1 MHVGGTGRA
10 PNAIKCCE
18 RASPHTL
25 HKRSSTRH
33 VIATNSTLLCM
44 SHVAGAR
51 LPGHISLAILTNGHR
66 PYNILIN
73 LFDTQCNLFLRVE
86 VARHTNIPR
95 AAIVIV
101 IVTHLHNRHI
111 YIAVPTY
118 RIQTQNQ
125 LFAHLYTQDV
135 CIETLRCGNQFVSL
149 NYLKRFVNVAG
160 NIYFTNNH
168 QHVSYLMH
176 FTS

>member
-25 HKRSSTRH
+25 PLQRASTRRLRH
-33 VIATNSTLLCM
+33 PQCAACALRTSL
-44 SHVAGAR
+44 AR
-51 LPGHISLAILTNGHR
+51 AYKGHISLAIFANGHR

-73 LFDTQCNLFLRVE
+73 LFDTQCNLFIRVE
-86 VARHTNIPR
+86 VARHILVPR
-95 AAIVIV
+95 AVSPPSSRIYI
-101 IVTHLHNRHI
+101 HNGHI

-135 CIETLRCGNQFVSL
+135 CIETLRRKNQFVSL
-149 NYLKRFVNVAG
+149 NY
-160 NIYFTNNH
+160 
-168 QHVSYLMH
+168 
-176 FTS
+176 

>member
-25 HKRSSTRH
+25 QLQTVLDTPSSPHSALRMH
-33 VIATNSTLLCM
+33 S
-44 SHVAGAR
+44 AR
-51 LPGHISLAILTNGHR
+51 LLRAPTRGISLAILTKGHR

-73 LFDTQCNLFLRVE
+73 LFNTQCNLFIRVK
-86 VARHTNIPR
+86 VARHTSPEGR
-95 AAIVIV
+95 VTA
-101 IVTHLHNRHI
+101 IVTHLHSRHI

-135 CIETLRCGNQFVSL
+135 CIETLRLRENQFDSL
-149 NYLKRFVNVAG
+149 NY
-160 NIYFTNNH
+160 
-168 QHVSYLMH
+168 
-176 FTS
+176 

>member
-18 RASPHTL
+18 RASPRRASATNGP
-25 HKRSSTRH
+25 RH
-33 VIATNSTLLCM
+33 VTSSPAVHYSAFRTSL
-44 SHVAGAR
+44 AR
-51 LPGHISLAILTNGHR
+51 ACKGHISLAILTNGHR
-66 PYNILIN
+66 PYNILTN
-73 LFDTQCNLFLRVE
+73 LFDTQCNLFIRVE
-86 VARHTNIPR
+86 VARHTSPEGR
-95 AAIVIV
+95 VTA

-135 CIETLRCGNQFVSL
+135 CIETLRRGNQFDSL
-149 NYLKRFVNVAG
+149 NY
-160 NIYFTNNH
+160 
-168 QHVSYLMH
+168 
-176 FTS
+176 